1 MENQIPATQLQLQA
15 FSSRLGKI
23 FFNVAI
29 VSLVLCIL
37 GLFTFG
43 IAALLFLI
51 GVVVTIYTVGFIFV
65 IAPNFWST
73 IMAGTEF
80 TAQIADFFTQYWYIF
95 VAITIVLSVASIV
108 LLALDRQ
115 RKHTVKIV
123 FASIIIAIALFVM
136 VVVLAWR

>member
-1 MENQIPATQLQLQA
+1 
-15 FSSRLGKI
+15 
-23 FFNVAI
+23 
-29 VSLVLCIL
+29 
-37 GLFTFG
+37 
-43 IAALLFLI
+43 
-51 GVVVTIYTVGFIFV
+51 
-65 IAPNFWST
+65 
-73 IMAGTEF
+73 MAGTEF
-80 TAQIADFFTQYWYIF
+80 TAQIAEFFTQYWYIF